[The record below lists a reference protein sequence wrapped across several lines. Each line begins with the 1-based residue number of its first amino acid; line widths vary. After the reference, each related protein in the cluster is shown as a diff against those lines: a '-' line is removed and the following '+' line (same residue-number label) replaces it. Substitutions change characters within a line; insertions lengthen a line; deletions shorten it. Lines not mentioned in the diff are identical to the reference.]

1 MTFGSPTA
9 PISVRAAVAA
19 ARRPN
24 VLMLWV
30 DRAEAANLR
39 TAPPWRR
46 VDTRATAV
54 AVPFVNGELE
64 ARWIAERDAERL
76 PRLDDDEHFR

>member
-1 MTFGSPTA
+1 MTYGSATT
-9 PISVRAAVAA
+9 PISGRQALIA

-30 DRAEAANLR
+30 DRGEAAKLR

-46 VDTRATAV
+46 VESLATDA
-54 AVPFVNGELE
+54 AVPFVNGDAE
-64 ARWIAERDAERL
+64 ARWIAERDAEPL